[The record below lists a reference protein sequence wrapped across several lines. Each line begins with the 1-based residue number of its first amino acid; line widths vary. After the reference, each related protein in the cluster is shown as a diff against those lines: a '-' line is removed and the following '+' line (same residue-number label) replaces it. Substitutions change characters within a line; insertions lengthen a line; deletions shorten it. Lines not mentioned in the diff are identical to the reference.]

1 MKRILITPGEPA
13 GIGPDITVQ
22 LAQQPWPVQVIAIAD
37 PRLLQQRAHLLNL
50 PLHLIECPDL
60 SAAPRRS
67 HQPGTLIVLP
77 LSLAT
82 QAIPGQLTTAN
93 ADYVIRTL
101 TLAANACLSHQ
112 ADAIVTGPIH
122 KEVINQALIPFTGHT
137 EFLAN
142 CCQVPKTVMLFVVDQ
157 LKVALA
163 TTHLPLS
170 QVSHAI
176 TRESIAATLTIL
188 RQSLQQ
194 SFGMAEPK

>member
-101 TLAANACLSHQ
+101 KC
-112 ADAIVTGPIH
+112 
-122 KEVINQALIPFTGHT
+122 
-137 EFLAN
+137 
-142 CCQVPKTVMLFVVDQ
+142 
-157 LKVALA
+157 
-163 TTHLPLS
+163 
-170 QVSHAI
+170 
-176 TRESIAATLTIL
+176 
-188 RQSLQQ
+188 
-194 SFGMAEPK
+194 